1 MGKKLLFRAVCA
13 ALILLFL
20 LYAAPRVFA
29 YEGIILSF
37 PYLSR

>member
-20 LYAAPRVFA
+20 LYAAPRV
-29 YEGIILSF
+29 GVGTLS
-37 PYLSR
+37 